1 MRYVLWNGSPESLAQ
16 VRELAK
22 FYKIEPLICHES
34 HEAGKADLILEF
46 PSQQGTQLKLA
57 QKGNYV
63 VFLFGDNTEIK
74 VLSKEML
81 VQVLQAA
88 LEEAERR
95 IRELYLR
102 LHQPELH
109 KAQQKIK
116 KPWKNTLV
124 WVWAVVAVV
133 FLCTPIIL
141 RIKAPFWKIFV
152 IDILFF
158 SVAVYAGMKS
168 FMELVKGEILRYLQK
183 KAQASGHSPQA

>member
-22 FYKIEPLICHES
+22 VYKIEPLICHES